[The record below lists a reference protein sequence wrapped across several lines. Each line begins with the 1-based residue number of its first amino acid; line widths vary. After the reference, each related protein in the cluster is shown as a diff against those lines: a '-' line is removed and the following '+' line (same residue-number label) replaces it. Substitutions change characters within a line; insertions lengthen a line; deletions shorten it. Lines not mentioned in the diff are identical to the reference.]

1 MTKKDRSPPKNSTSP
16 NPRPKQRN
24 KTPPPPPS
32 ASKDQDPAALSIVS
46 TPPRNNKRTNF
57 YASLQDDPSD
67 DSKST
72 LNPDDESLYESA
84 GEGSV
89 ISTPNISN
97 KMEKNSQESGS
108 KFILNPVSP
117 KESIRR
123 SAIKSPT
130 NPIAAIPPSDMER
143 HRLDGPIYASDLEK
157 VAAKIFAT
165 EDDKIRSDSELHRS
179 PNRKKK
185 IRSKQ
190 RNPKASKQ
198 KLSAKK
204 FNDQG
209 KEIFPG
215 KNEDSSSQESI
226 ENEQVLAEQI
236 FGSELK
242 PKARVNP
249 YNPAARNPEN
259 RLYPDPSELAAAIKV
274 TMNPLPLSTDQSQ
287 KLTCHEDVKPT
298 ATQHQ
303 PSVASLPPPSKPESL
318 PPALKSGNLKEPPKS
333 TSTGAESEDV
343 EMLESSSPD
352 PLELLNQRIERNR
365 QQLREMELT
374 LQMLKSSN
382 KSSQEMLTEVE
393 NAVRDEA
400 DEPTTLPPITRN
412 LAQKKIQFQET
423 GTSSDRPSSQTP
435 ANSSSQVQEMT
446 TGSRGHPDPL
456 TELACKK
463 PFYPPIPDPSPKR
476 PYFYRATWRIHISEK
491 AETPEKGFVNGI
503 SEVWSVLK
511 GADEKLIVY
520 PWRQR
525 NHGKYK
531 ALSSPKKLPDS
542 KEGINRYFPDA
553 YFRPQP
559 GSMYLRV
566 YMGTILSEEELGRKI
581 HPFFGATRNRQRV
594 GFWKIHLQ
602 FEDTTEIGWLYRSTP
617 GMTPKIIQDKLFRHT
632 GIHAA
637 ARWKMISTNSSG
649 TVPDELKVKAIHL
662 SVRNEDVN
670 LAKAKFTK
678 LIFARHRRSHFIGG
692 SPMRLIPIS
701 RDLSPRNKM
710 KCIHYIGK
718 QSVFLAQ
725 LKSVEGKDILFI
737 DTPVLGLKGRTLR
750 ELILE
755 IPLRNN
761 PSKQAFLSADRAF
774 NKPTAKL
781 FFNQENANEC
791 DSRKSTLLP
800 YLIFTN
806 PGLEQGIR
814 TCFSGDANERA
825 KGVKWDPVAK
835 EVVTVDDEI
844 FNGFD
849 GWESDDD
856 DKQSDAVKKF
866 MIDLAAVSGVS
877 LSQYLEENARDIKVQ
892 ETDAASMFSK
902 STIRSKANATFNT
915 TSSQDDSDMEEDD
928 DTLVTFNRST
938 PTSNTADVSSIT
950 DGQTSQ
956 EIKSRVDSALSQII
970 LSLTKSLPDTPENQ
984 VALANIRAQYSLQSA
999 GRPSDSTDPGSTD
1012 SGALP
1017 R

>member
-1 MTKKDRSPPKNSTSP
+1 
-16 NPRPKQRN
+16 
-24 KTPPPPPS
+24 
-32 ASKDQDPAALSIVS
+32 
-46 TPPRNNKRTNF
+46 
-57 YASLQDDPSD
+57 
-67 DSKST
+67 
-72 LNPDDESLYESA
+72 
-84 GEGSV
+84 
-89 ISTPNISN
+89 
-97 KMEKNSQESGS
+97 
-108 KFILNPVSP
+108 
-117 KESIRR
+117 
-123 SAIKSPT
+123 
-130 NPIAAIPPSDMER
+130 
-143 HRLDGPIYASDLEK
+143 
-157 VAAKIFAT
+157 
-165 EDDKIRSDSELHRS
+165 
-179 PNRKKK
+179 
-185 IRSKQ
+185 
-190 RNPKASKQ
+190 
-198 KLSAKK
+198 
-204 FNDQG
+204 
-209 KEIFPG
+209 
-215 KNEDSSSQESI
+215 
-226 ENEQVLAEQI
+226 
-236 FGSELK
+236 
-242 PKARVNP
+242 
-249 YNPAARNPEN
+249 
-259 RLYPDPSELAAAIKV
+259 
-274 TMNPLPLSTDQSQ
+274 
-287 KLTCHEDVKPT
+287 
-298 ATQHQ
+298 
-303 PSVASLPPPSKPESL
+303 
-318 PPALKSGNLKEPPKS
+318 
-333 TSTGAESEDV
+333 
-343 EMLESSSPD
+343 MLESSSPD

-617 GMTPKIIQDKLFRHT
+617 GMTPKIIQDELFRHT

-892 ETDAASMFSK
+892 ETNAASMFSK

-984 VALANIRAQYSLQSA
+984 VALANIRAQYSSQSA
-999 GRPSDSTDPGSTD
+999 GRSSDSTDPGSTD